1 MADRYT
7 RRKGMYKGL
16 EARNGG
22 RLRRE
27 KEENG

>member
-16 EARNGG
+16 EQRNGG